1 MRSAQGVPVW
11 GPLEALSPAG
21 VGVPAKVKEEIA
33 LPALPPLP
41 PMLIWTME
49 KHQVS
54 DGARVIAARFPHAPW
69 VVAGLPACPG
79 GIRGGKGPLP
89 VGSGVAAEPL
99 PIPAGP
105 CSVLQ
110 SSINSL
116 KKGPKLLKWF
126 PASPLPQR
134 MLRPQPRIPQAGR
147 SRSGQR
153 MPSLPC
159 ELSCGWAPPMAGH
172 LSPPVHTRLWPLP
185 PSPAPT
191 WSCAAVSPWKH
202 HCVCSQASHSLGPA
216 LATFCLGGGTM
227 SLQLQTLSLC
237 PPAPSACF
245 FQEELVTSV
254 ESQ

>member
-1 MRSAQGVPVW
+1 MQSAQGVPVW

-21 VGVPAKVKEEIA
+21 VGVPAKVKEEVA
-33 LPALPPLP
+33 LPALPALP
-41 PMLIWTME
+41 SMLIWTME

-54 DGARVIAARFPHAPW
+54 GGTRVIAARFPHAPW
-69 VVAGLPACPG
+69 VVAGLPAGPG

-89 VGSGVAAEPL
+89 VGSGMAAEHL

-134 MLRPQPRIPQAGR
+134 MLRSQPRIPQAGR

-159 ELSCGWAPPMAGH
+159 ELSCGWAPPRQVTSHPRSTPSSGH
-172 LSPPVHTRLWPLP
+172 SSHPPP
-185 PSPAPT
+185 P
-191 WSCAAVSPWKH
+191 
-202 HCVCSQASHSLGPA
+202 LGPA
-216 LATFCLGGGTM
+216 LLCLHGNTTVFAPRPPTHWA
-227 SLQLQTLSLC
+227 QL
-237 PPAPSACF
+237 
-245 FQEELVTSV
+245 
-254 ESQ
+254 

>member
-1 MRSAQGVPVW
+1 MQSAQGVPVW

-21 VGVPAKVKEEIA
+21 VGVPAKVKEEVA
-33 LPALPPLP
+33 LPALPALP
-41 PMLIWTME
+41 SMLIWTME

-54 DGARVIAARFPHAPW
+54 GGTRVIAARFPHAPW
-69 VVAGLPACPG
+69 VVAGLPAGPG

-89 VGSGVAAEPL
+89 VGSGMAAEHL

-134 MLRPQPRIPQAGR
+134 MLRSQPRIPQAGR

-159 ELSCGWAPPMAGH
+159 ELSCGWAPP
-172 LSPPVHTRLWPLP
+172 R
-185 PSPAPT
+185 
-191 WSCAAVSPWKH
+191 
-202 HCVCSQASHSLGPA
+202 Q
-216 LATFCLGGGTM
+216 
-227 SLQLQTLSLC
+227 
-237 PPAPSACF
+237 
-245 FQEELVTSV
+245 VTSHPR
-254 ESQ
+254 STPSSGPSSHPPPRPLCCHHLPHRGLHRL

>member
-1 MRSAQGVPVW
+1 M
-11 GPLEALSPAG
+11 
-21 VGVPAKVKEEIA
+21 
-33 LPALPPLP
+33 
-41 PMLIWTME
+41 
-49 KHQVS
+49 
-54 DGARVIAARFPHAPW
+54 
-69 VVAGLPACPG
+69 
-79 GIRGGKGPLP
+79 
-89 VGSGVAAEPL
+89 GSGVAAEPL

-134 MLRPQPRIPQAGR
+134 TLQPQPRIPQAGR
-147 SRSGQR
+147 SQSGQR

-172 LSPPVHTRLWPLP
+172 LSPPVHTRLWPLL

-216 LATFCLGGGTM
+216 LATFSLGGGTM

-237 PPAPSACF
+237 PPAPSAYF
-245 FQEELVTSV
+245 LQEKLVAGPAPGKASPLGFLWSLTHREGARTPTPCPAQQASPALLCPPWSQKGQVCSRGLGLAPHCCSLTSIGTSV
-254 ESQ
+254 GSVVPAGGVSHLPPA